1 MNPHEQ
7 LVDVGEGI
15 SLCFETFGDRS
26 DPPLLLIAG
35 LGQQLLAW
43 PTELC
48 RSLAERGL
56 FVIRFDNRDVGR
68 STMIAT
74 PPPASSSF
82 VTHRWRPEQ
91 YTLADMT
98 RDTAGL
104 LRALD
109 LPAAHVVGMS
119 MGGMIGQTLAA
130 KHPELVLSLTSI
142 MSTTGARKIGR
153 PALSTWRLMAR
164 RPPRGRAAAIEANV
178 RIYRHIASRGFPFDE
193 AATRALAEQAWE
205 RGHSAA
211 GVSRQLGA
219 IFKSRD
225 RTRELAAITA
235 PTLVIHGDHDQ
246 MVHPSGGAA
255 TAAAIRGA
263 RLETFAGL
271 GHDLPAGAW
280 PRLLDLFSSQLQ
292 AATPATER
300 ATAG

>member
-15 SLCFETFGDRS
+15 TLCYETFGEPT

-35 LGQQLLAW
+35 LGQQLIAW

-48 RSLAERGL
+48 RRLTERGTY
-56 FVIRFDNRDVGR
+56 VIRFDNRDVGR
-68 STMIAT
+68 STRITT

-82 VTHRWRPEQ
+82 VTHRWRPDQ

-130 KHPELVLSLTSI
+130 RHPETVLSLTSI

-153 PALSTWRLMAR
+153 PALSTWALMAR
-164 RPPRGRAAAIEANV
+164 RPRPGRAAAVEANV
-178 RIYRHIASRGFPFDE
+178 RIYRHIASHGFPFDE

-211 GVSRQLGA
+211 GVSRQMAA

-225 RTRELAAITA
+225 RTREVATITA
-235 PTLVIHGDHDQ
+235 PTLVIHGDRDQ
-246 MVHPSGGAA
+246 LVHPSGGTA
-255 TAAAIRGA
+255 TAGAVRGA
-263 RLETFAGL
+263 RLETIAGM
-271 GHDLPAGAW
+271 GHDLPVGIW
-280 PRLLDLFSSQLQ
+280 PRLLDLLSGQVQ
-292 AATPATER
+292 AGRPAGEQ
-300 ATAG
+300 ATAR

>member
-1 MNPHEQ
+1 MTSPEQ
-7 LVDVGEGI
+7 LVDVGDGI
-15 SLCFETFGDRS
+15 SLCYETFGDPA

-43 PTELC
+43 PTDLC
-48 RSLAERGL
+48 RGLAERGAY
-56 FVIRFDNRDVGR
+56 VIRFDNRDVGR
-68 STMIAT
+68 STTIAT
-74 PPPASSSF
+74 PPPASRSF
-82 VTHRWRPEQ
+82 VTHRWRPDQ

-98 RDTAGL
+98 ADTVGL

-109 LPAAHVVGMS
+109 LPAVHVVGMS

-130 KHPELVLSLTSI
+130 RHPEMVRSLTSI

-153 PALSTWRLMAR
+153 PALSTWSLMAR
-164 RPPRGRAAAIEANV
+164 RPPRGRAAALDSNV

-193 AATRALAEQAWE
+193 AATRALAEQAWD

-211 GVSRQLGA
+211 GVSRQLAA

-246 MVHPSGGAA
+246 LVHPSGGTA

-263 RLETFAGL
+263 RLQTIPGM
-271 GHDLPAGAW
+271 GHDLPVGAW
-280 PRLLDLFSSQLQ
+280 PRLLDLLSGQVRAGQ
-292 AATPATER
+292 PAGEHAA
-300 ATAG
+300 AG